1 MGFLA
6 ALWDELVLLVVV
18 LVVGA
23 FARRGGPHLRP
34 HARRMTWLFGT
45 SLVFAVA
52 GAALMALGVPSVKA
66 WAGRLTLVGSLAA
79 GYAAV
84 SAAGLVVFDLA
95 LPALRTSFNKLTAEL
110 LVGVGYVIAT
120 LAVLRASGMDAGSVL
135 TTSAI
140 VSGVLALS
148 LQATLGNILGGI
160 ALQLDGSIQVGDW
173 VQLDNGKQ
181 GKVVAIRWRHTV
193 LETRDWDQLIVP
205 NAMLLAGQILIL
217 GKRQGQ
223 GVVQHRMTFHFA
235 VDHRTA
241 PHVVTEAVEQ
251 ALRASPIEGVAVAP
265 PPVCQLQDLARDGRD
280 HAANYLVR
288 YWLQDLDRDDLA
300 QSRVRMRVV
309 AALARAQ
316 VPLAVPER
324 LLRLSGE
331 PDGAPRVDH
340 RPDIVQRLDLFA
352 SLSTHDR
359 AELAKAL
366 EYTPYL
372 MGEVIARVG
381 DDPRWLYILAA
392 GKVSVLARG
401 PDDTAIE
408 VAQLEAPDF
417 FGEMG
422 LMTGEPRNADV
433 VALTHVESYRLERKA
448 FERILLDDPPI
459 VERISETLA
468 KRKIALEAAREG
480 LDFEARRSREVTESK
495 QLIHRIRDFFGL
507 RG

>member
-1 MGFLA
+1 MAFLA
-6 ALWDELVLLVVV
+6 ALWDELVLLVVM
-18 LVVGA
+18 LVVDGL
-23 FARRGGPHLRP
+23 ARRKGHELRAHLRR
-34 HARRMTWLFGT
+34 AWWLFGF
-45 SLVFAVA
+45 SLAFSFV
-52 GAALMALGVPSVKA
+52 GTALHTLGYPSVKA
-66 WAGRLTLVGSLAA
+66 WAGRLNLVGDLAG

-84 SAAGLVVFDLA
+84 SITGLVVFDLV

-110 LVGVGYVIAT
+110 LVGVGYILAT

-173 VQLDNGKQ
+173 VQLENGKQ

-205 NAMLLAGQILIL
+205 NAVLLASQIQIL
-217 GKRQGQ
+217 GKRAGQ
-223 GVVQHRMTFHFA
+223 KVVQHRMTFHFA
-235 VDHRTA
+235 VDHRHS
-241 PHVVTEAVEQ
+241 PNLVTEAVAQ
-251 ALRASPIEGVAVAP
+251 ALAASPIEGVAIDP

-300 QSRVRMRVV
+300 QSRVRIRVV
-309 AALARAQ
+309 TALARAGI
-316 VPLAVPER
+316 PLAVPER
-324 LLRLSGE
+324 LLRLSSE
-331 PDGAPRVDH
+331 PQQKPRKDERPAIVDH
-340 RPDIVQRLDLFA
+340 LDLFA
-352 SLSTHDR
+352 SLSADDR
-359 AELAKAL
+359 ADLAGAL
-366 EYTPYL
+366 QYSPFVQ
-372 MGEVIARVG
+372 GEVIAHVG
-381 DDPRWLYILAA
+381 DDPRWLYILTS

-401 PDDTAIE
+401 PDDTAVE

-422 LMTGEPRNADV
+422 LMTGEPRTADV
-433 VALTHVESYRLERKA
+433 IALTHVDTYRLDRKA

-459 VERISETLA
+459 IERISETLA
-468 KRKIALEAAREG
+468 KRRVALEAAREG
-480 LDFEARRSREVTESK
+480 LDFESRKSREATESK
-495 QLIHRIRDFFGL
+495 QLLHRIRDFFGL